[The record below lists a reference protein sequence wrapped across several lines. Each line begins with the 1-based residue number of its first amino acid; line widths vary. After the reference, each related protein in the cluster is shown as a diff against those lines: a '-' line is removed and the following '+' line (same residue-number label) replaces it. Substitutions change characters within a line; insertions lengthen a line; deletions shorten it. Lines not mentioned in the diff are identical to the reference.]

1 MGERLVVRRP
11 LGLSGLTISRVALG
25 CGNFGGVGSAPA
37 FFGQGL
43 TQDQAFELMDAAWG
57 FGLTH
62 FDTADAYGGGRSE
75 TAIGRWI
82 ASRGVR
88 PQLTTKTYNPMR
100 AGGDHGLKPERIAR
114 QLPASL
120 ERLGVDHV
128 ELYLAHEFD
137 PDVPLAETFGAFEQ
151 ARADG
156 AVGAYGVSNFTAA
169 QLDSSL
175 AAGAPS
181 AVQNSYSLL
190 ARQHEQHEQD
200 VLALCAERGVSYLA
214 FSPLAGGWLTGK
226 YRRGEPF
233 PAGSRMTQRPEPYRE
248 FVSGPV
254 FDALDRL
261 AAIAADRAISM
272 GGLALAWLLADER
285 VGQIVVGPGRPEHL
299 AVVGEALRN
308 PLTRPEAAMVERALG
323 TGTEAGS

>member
-1 MGERLVVRRP
+1 MGETLVARRP
-11 LGLSGLTISRVALG
+11 LGLSGRTISRVALG

-43 TQDQAFELMDAAWG
+43 TQDQAFELMDAAWEL
-57 FGLTH
+57 GLTH

-88 PQLTTKTYNPMR
+88 PQLTTKTYNPMQV
-100 AGGDHGLKPERIAR
+100 GEDHGLKPERIAR
-114 QLPASL
+114 QLRASL
-120 ERLGVDHV
+120 ERLGVDQV

-137 PDVPLAETFGAFEQ
+137 PDVPLPEIIGAFEQ

-169 QLDSSL
+169 QLDGAL

-181 AVQNSYSLL
+181 AIQNSYSLL
-190 ARQHEQHEQD
+190 ARQQEQD
-200 VLALCAERGVSYLA
+200 VLALCAKGGVSYLA

-248 FVSGPV
+248 FVSAPI

-261 AAIAADRAISM
+261 AAIAADRGISM

-285 VGQIVVGPGRPEHL
+285 VGQIVVGPGRPAHL

-308 PLTRPEAAMVERALG
+308 PLTREEAAMVERVLG
-323 TGTEAGS
+323 

>member
-1 MGERLVVRRP
+1 MGEMLVVRRP

-43 TQDQAFELMDAAWG
+43 TQDQAFELMDAAWES
-57 FGLTH
+57 GLTH

-82 ASRGVR
+82 AARGVR
-88 PQLTTKTYNPMR
+88 PQLTTKTYNPMQ
-100 AGGDHGLKPERIAR
+100 AGEDHGLKPERIAR
-114 QLPASL
+114 QLHASL

-137 PDVPLAETFGAFEQ
+137 PDVPLSETIGAFEQ
-151 ARADG
+151 ARTDG

-181 AVQNSYSLL
+181 AIQNSYSLL
-190 ARQHEQHEQD
+190 ARQQAPQEQD

-214 FSPLAGGWLTGK
+214 FSPLAGGWLTGR

-248 FVSGPV
+248 FVSGPI

-261 AAIAADRAISM
+261 AAIAADRGMSM

-285 VGQIVVGPGRPEHL
+285 VGQIVVGPGRPAHL

-308 PLTRPEAAMVERALG
+308 PLTSEEAAVVERVLV
-323 TGTEAGS
+323 